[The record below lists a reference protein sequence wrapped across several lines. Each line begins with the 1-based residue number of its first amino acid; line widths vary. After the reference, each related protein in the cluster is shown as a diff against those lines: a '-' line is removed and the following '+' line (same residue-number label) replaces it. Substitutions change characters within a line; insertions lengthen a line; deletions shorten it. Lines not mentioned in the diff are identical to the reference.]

1 MKAKHWQP
9 NGKVCSMTNLVDGN
23 GEIVNYFLNG
33 KKSLIESFK
42 TENLMEQ
49 WLNIMNPAVMSKAI
63 FNKGVREGKKFF
75 IMKMV

>member
-42 TENLMEQ
+42 NGE
-49 WLNIMNPAVMSKAI
+49 LNGTVVKYYESGVVMSKAI
-63 FNKGVREGKKFF
+63 LTKGLERVRKFLS
-75 IMKMV
+75 